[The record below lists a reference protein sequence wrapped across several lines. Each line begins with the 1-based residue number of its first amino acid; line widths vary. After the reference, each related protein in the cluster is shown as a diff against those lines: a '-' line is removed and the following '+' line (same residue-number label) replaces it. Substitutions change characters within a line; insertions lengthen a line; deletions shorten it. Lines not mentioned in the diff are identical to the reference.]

1 MTVTNDRSQHRLTS
15 AITSCKETTPP
26 IATPLRAAGGIVS
39 LWQREPRFKT
49 VTCEAMRW
57 TDENSA

>member
-1 MTVTNDRSQHRLTS
+1 MTVTNDSSQRRLTS

-39 LWQREPRFKT
+39 LWQCEPRFKT
-49 VTCEAMRW
+49 VTCEATR
-57 TDENSA
+57 